1 MRIRLGKYFRGPGGT
16 FASVTTDGKEMK
28 KAGGGCLSVVLFM
41 IIVSVAIAFSVFAW
55 IPAGIYLIAV
65 LVRKNDPNKK
75 KKIVI
80 SSAVAAIS
88 FVFMIVLLIY
98 GALTEPQAIRAE
110 WEKAKY
116 EVGESVEVPIFADP
130 EQAILGDVELC
141 ENDIARMTWDDEE
154 SIATVYF
161 QNPGTAE
168 LFFINDGVQSA
179 PILVTVEKP
188 EPPSWEI
195 DTEEPE
201 PEEAAAPETPADVP
215 EAPEEA
221 EPQAPAEPVPE
232 PTQEEPSSAEAE
244 TPQSEMVWISAN
256 GSKYHSRSRC
266 SNMKNPSEVT
276 IDRAKRV
283 RKRTLQEMLLI

>member
-16 FASVTTDGKEMK
+16 FASVTTDGKGIK

-41 IIVSVAIAFSVFAW
+41 IIVSVALAFSVFAW
-55 IPAGIYLIAV
+55 IPAGIYLLALI
-65 LVRKNDPNKK
+65 VRKNDPDKK

-80 SSAVAAIS
+80 SSIVAAIS
-88 FVFMIVLLIY
+88 FIFMIVLLIY
-98 GALTEPQAIRAE
+98 GALTEPQAIHAE

-116 EVGESVEVPIFADP
+116 EVGESIEVPVSAEP
-130 EQAILGDVELC
+130 ERAILGKIELC

-154 SIATVYF
+154 SIATIYF
-161 QNPGTAE
+161 QDPGTAE
-168 LFFINDGVQSA
+168 LFFINDGEVQSA
-179 PILVTVEKP
+179 PILVTVEEP

-195 DTEEPE
+195 DEEEPE
-201 PEEAAAPETPADVP
+201 PEEVATPEDPTDVL

-221 EPQAPAEPVPE
+221 DPQAPEEPAPE
-232 PTQEEPSSAEAE
+232 PTQEEPSSAEAK

-256 GSKYHSRSRC
+256 GSKYHSRSGC

-276 IDRAKRV
+276 IDRAKELG
-283 RKRTLQEMLLI
+283 KEPCKKCY